1 MPPARVCL
9 IVDNPLRD
17 LDGLVLLAERL
28 GRRGVEAVLVPM
40 YAQGF
45 DVLALRPAMVLANYV
60 RPNNVDLLRLYRAA
74 GVRVGVLDT
83 EGAAGKSAEDY
94 ARLAARLPLAGLVDL
109 YCLWGE
115 NQRAAML
122 REGSVPATILRA
134 TGCPRFDFCAPPW
147 REALLPVEG
156 PTSYILVNTNFPT
169 ANPRFSTGSRREAR
183 AMRQVGFD
191 AAFAEQFI
199 ADARRSL
206 ARVIE
211 TVDRLAARWPGEQF
225 VLRPHPFEN
234 IRAYDALLSRP
245 NVRLRQEGTSLQW
258 IRSAKMLIHQNC
270 STAIEA
276 VMMGREPVSLEWF
289 NTPALLVPGSR
300 RVSRNANSPEELEH
314 IVESLL
320 AGRPGPLTADQQ
332 TARRELVEG
341 LFGPADGRSSE
352 RVADAVVD
360 VLSGPTAGRPA
371 GPGPSFRTRA
381 VYAVR
386 RALGVAGAEKIRR
399 WFSPAP
405 RESARAAKRFEV
417 ETVRQTLARLSAAAG
432 EPAPRVSALAGPGL
446 SGQSILIEATDRA

>member
-1 MPPARVCL
+1 
-9 IVDNPLRD
+9 
-17 LDGLVLLAERL
+17 
-28 GRRGVEAVLVPM
+28 
-40 YAQGF
+40 
-45 DVLALRPAMVLANYV
+45 
-60 RPNNVDLLRLYRAA
+60 
-74 GVRVGVLDT
+74 
-83 EGAAGKSAEDY
+83 
-94 ARLAARLPLAGLVDL
+94 
-109 YCLWGE
+109 
-115 NQRAAML
+115 
-122 REGSVPATILRA
+122 
-134 TGCPRFDFCAPPW
+134 
-147 REALLPVEG
+147 
-156 PTSYILVNTNFPT
+156 
-169 ANPRFSTGSRREAR
+169 
-183 AMRQVGFD
+183 
-191 AAFAEQFI
+191 
-199 ADARRSL
+199 
-206 ARVIE
+206 
-211 TVDRLAARWPGEQF
+211 
-225 VLRPHPFEN
+225 
-234 IRAYDALLSRP
+234 
-245 NVRLRQEGTSLQW
+245 
-258 IRSAKMLIHQNC
+258 MLIHQNC

>member
-1 MPPARVCL
+1 
-9 IVDNPLRD
+9 
-17 LDGLVLLAERL
+17 
-28 GRRGVEAVLVPM
+28 M
-40 YAQGF
+40 YVQGF
-45 DVLALRPAMVLANYV
+45 DVISLRPNLVLPNYI
-60 RPNNVDLLRLYRAA
+60 RRNNVDLLRMYQQR
-74 GVRVGVLDT
+74 GIRVGVLDT
-83 EGAAGKSAEDY
+83 EGNAKSAEEF
-94 ARLAARLPLAGLVDL
+94 AGIVSRMPLSPLLDL
-109 YCLWGE
+109 YCFWGE
-115 NQRAAML
+115 GQ
-122 REGSVPATILRA
+122 LRA
-134 TGCPRFDFCAPPW
+134 MKKTSVQLPPLTRVTGCPRFDYCSPPW
-147 REALLPVEG
+147 IDALSPVDG
-156 PTSYILVNTNFPT
+156 PKEYILINTNFPS
-169 ANPRFSTGSRREAR
+169 ANPRFSAGSENEIRTMRRVGYDADHAAR
-183 AMRQVGFD
+183 FV
-191 AAFAEQFI
+191 
-199 ADARRSL
+199 ADSRRSL
-206 ARVIE
+206 DRVME
-211 TVDRLAARWPGEQF
+211 TVRRLAVRWPAENF
-225 VLRPHPFEN
+225 ILRPHPFEN
-234 IRAYDALLSRP
+234 MATYEALKGP
-245 NVRLRQEGTSLQW
+245 NVMLRREGTSLQW

-289 NTPALLVPGSR
+289 NTPALLVPGPR

>member
-17 LDGLVLLAERL
+17 LDGLVLLADRL
-28 GRRGVEAVLVPM
+28 ARRGFDAVLVPM

-45 DVLALRPAMVLANYV
+45 DVIPLRPALVLANYV
-60 RPNNVDLLRLYRAA
+60 RPNNFDLLRLYRNA
-74 GVRVGVLDT
+74 GVRIGVLDT
-83 EGAAGKSAEDY
+83 EGAGGKSAEDH
-94 ARLAARLPLAGLVDL
+94 ARLATRLPLGGLVDL

-115 NQRAAML
+115 NQRAAMV
-122 REGSVPATILRA
+122 REGSVPASALRA

-156 PTSYILVNTNFPT
+156 PADYILVNTNFPT
-169 ANPRFSTGSRREAR
+169 ANPRFSAGSRREAR

-191 AAFAEQFI
+191 AAFADRFI
-199 ADARRSL
+199 ADAGRSL

-211 TVDRLAARWPGEQF
+211 TVDRLAARWPGEHF
-225 VLRPHPFEN
+225 ILRPHPFEN
-234 IRAYDALLSRP
+234 IAAYNALLSRP

-289 NTPALLVPGSR
+289 NTPALMVPGPH
-300 RVSRNANSPEELEH
+300 RVSRNANSPAELET

-320 AGRPGPLTADQQ
+320 AGRPAPLTADQVS
-332 TARRELVEG
+332 ARREFVEG
-341 LFGPADGRSSE
+341 LFGPADGRASQ
-352 RVADAVVD
+352 RVAEAVED
-360 VLSGPTAGRPA
+360 VLSRPA
-371 GPGPSFRTRA
+371 ENVFRGAGPSLRTRA
-381 VYAVR
+381 VHAAR
-386 RALGVAGAEKIRR
+386 RALGVARSEKIRR
-399 WFSPAP
+399 WFSSPA
-405 RESARAAKRFEV
+405 RESARTAKRFEV

-432 EPAPRVSALAGPGL
+432 ERAPAVSSLVGPGL
-446 SGQSILIEATDRA
+446 SGQSILVEAVGRA